1 MAEIS
6 KAELAELLEISRPRV
21 SQYLQQGLPV
31 LASGRI
37 EREAGLNWIAKNVVG
52 PAHERAKQL
61 LAAPPIPP
69 GFGVLEKISNP
80 ADAALVLGLL
90 TMMMKIRA
98 LATLGAF
105 EAGAS
110 REQAE
115 RAGQVT
121 CLLFVNKAEAF
132 LQEIRLDI
140 PGGMFWPA
148 PDLHDAADLDAVSS
162 NWHAPAKG

>member
-1 MAEIS
+1 MTEIS
-6 KAELAELLEISRPRV
+6 KAELATILEISKPRV
-21 SQYLQQGLPV
+21 SQYCQQGLPV
-31 LASGRI
+31 LASGKI
-37 EREAGLNWIAKNVVG
+37 NREAGLNWIAKNVVG

-61 LAAPPIPP
+61 LASPTIPP
-69 GFGVLEKISNP
+69 AFGVLEKIKNP

-105 EAGAS
+105 EAGATQ
-110 REQAE
+110 EQAE

-121 CLLFVNKAEAF
+121 CLLYVNRAEAF
-132 LQEIRLDI
+132 MDEIGLTI

-148 PDLHDAADLDAVSS
+148 PHLHDEADLEAI
-162 NWHAPAKG
+162 AAE